1 MVLNRGTSKGCP
13 EGTGGNAGASQ
24 WKGELVLKTNFRI
37 LLYILSLGLLLTL
50 PLFTASGCSSG
61 NSTTTA
67 SSVMTSAAGTTTTTT
82 SQYAIAVF
90 VNGKLVASLTPADL
104 AKLPQVKANIGGTD
118 EQGPTFTAA
127 ITSIGVTDFTEVT
140 VSGFTQGRV
149 ATADLTL
156 KKSEITDN
164 VMLAIVKRGTVKL
177 TGTDIGAA
185 KAIIDVNKIAV
196 K

>member
-1 MVLNRGTSKGCP
+1 
-13 EGTGGNAGASQ
+13 
-24 WKGELVLKTNFRI
+24 
-37 LLYILSLGLLLTL
+37 
-50 PLFTASGCSSG
+50 
-61 NSTTTA
+61 
-67 SSVMTSAAGTTTTTT
+67 
-82 SQYAIAVF
+82 
-90 VNGKLVASLTPADL
+90 
-104 AKLPQVKANIGGTD
+104 
-118 EQGPTFTAA
+118 
-127 ITSIGVTDFTEVT
+127 VTDFTEVT

-185 KAIIDVNKIAV
+185 KAIIDVNKITV

>member
-1 MVLNRGTSKGCP
+1 
-13 EGTGGNAGASQ
+13 
-24 WKGELVLKTNFRI
+24 
-37 LLYILSLGLLLTL
+37 
-50 PLFTASGCSSG
+50 
-61 NSTTTA
+61 
-67 SSVMTSAAGTTTTTT
+67 MTSAAGTTTTAT

-90 VNGKLVASLTPADL
+90 VNGKQVASLTPADL

-127 ITSIGVTDFTEVT
+127 ITSIGVIDFTEVT

-185 KAIIDVNKIAV
+185 KAIIDVNKITV